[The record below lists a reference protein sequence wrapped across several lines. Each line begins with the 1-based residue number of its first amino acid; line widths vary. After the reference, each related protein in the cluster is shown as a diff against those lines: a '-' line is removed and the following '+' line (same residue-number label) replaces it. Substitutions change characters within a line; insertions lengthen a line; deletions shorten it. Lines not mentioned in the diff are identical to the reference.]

1 MSLSAHLY
9 IYLIY
14 GLHHCFN
21 VVTEQEGFPAAV
33 LIRALEPLEGIEKS
47 ENCAV
52 GDLTYP

>member
-1 MSLSAHLY
+1 MHY
-9 IYLIY
+9 
-14 GLHHCFN
+14 CFN

-33 LIRALEPLEGIEKS
+33 LIRVLEPLEDIEKR